1 MLQWVMILSRV
12 RARKGEM
19 LWMCQGPRVLLC
31 TVWHT
36 FSLPG
41 EVKIFSIPLN
51 NFTSWRSRVQSIGQ
65 SVVLYSAT
73 SALRCPTGRFQHV
86 THICGPTMKESKQPW
101 EGQALGSM
109 KIADAFALGSQQHT
123 ASSWGTWQ
131 AHGHEPNC
139 GTVHGISLSTL
150 DVTPWVFARRR
161 QLRRLCI

>member
-19 LWMCQGPRVLLC
+19 LWMCQGPRVSLC
-31 TVWHT
+31 TVWHR

-86 THICGPTMKESKQPW
+86 THICGPTMKESKLTA
-101 EGQALGSM
+101 ALGRAG
-109 KIADAFALGSQQHT
+109 IWQHEDCRCFCSGFPAT
-123 ASSWGTWQ
+123 YCQLMRDMTS
-131 AHGHEPNC
+131 
-139 GTVHGISLSTL
+139 
-150 DVTPWVFARRR
+150 PWAWAK
-161 QLRRLCI
+161 LWDCAWN